1 MRYSGI
7 GRKWWSVVEEVGDGG
22 GERVFERSTSL
33 TADSERKRRLGVL
46 LAIYISFWQETKN
59 SQK

>member
-1 MRYSGI
+1 MIYAVFGI
-7 GRKWWSVVEEVGDGG
+7 GRKGG
-22 GERVFERSTSL
+22 VLLRRFERSTSS